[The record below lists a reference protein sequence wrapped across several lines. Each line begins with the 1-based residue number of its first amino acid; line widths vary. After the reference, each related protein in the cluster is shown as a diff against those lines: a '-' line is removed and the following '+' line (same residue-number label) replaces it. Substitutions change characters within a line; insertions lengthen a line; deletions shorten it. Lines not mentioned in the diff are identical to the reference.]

1 MRRLIG
7 MRNKNYSSTYYCFR
21 KRAGFTLI
29 ELMIVVAIVS
39 ILVSVAVP
47 VFYGYKYKAS
57 RAEAQ
62 SNIGAINSLETAY
75 ATDNARYVT
84 AAWTPASIPGLSELP
99 WQTGNYLDSIGFS
112 IRGKVRY
119 RYSVGSGS
127 TWVAAPSNSSSIPE
141 SSTVD
146 IIIQAEGD
154 VDGIGGTSQFYS
166 TDETRTI
173 IRVNSNY

>member
-1 MRRLIG
+1 MKNIG
-7 MRNKNYSSTYYCFR
+7 DSSNRTYSHRNS
-21 KRAGFTLI
+21 GFTLI

-84 AAWTPASIPGLSELP
+84 AAWSPASIPGLSELP
-99 WQTGNYLDSIGFS
+99 WETGNYLDSLGFS

-119 RYSVGSGS
+119 RYSVGPGS

-141 SSTVD
+141 SSNVD

-166 TDETRTI
+166 TDETREIT
-173 IRVNSNY
+173 RVNSNY

>member
-1 MRRLIG
+1 MKNIG
-7 MRNKNYSSTYYCFR
+7 DSSNRTYSHRNS
-21 KRAGFTLI
+21 GFTLI

-84 AAWTPASIPGLSELP
+84 AAWSPASIPGLSELP

-119 RYSVGSGS
+119 RYSVGAGG

-141 SSTVD
+141 SSNVD

-154 VDGIGGTSQFYS
+154 VDGVGGTSQFYS

>member
-1 MRRLIG
+1 MKNIG
-7 MRNKNYSSTYYCFR
+7 DSSNRTYSHRNS
-21 KRAGFTLI
+21 GFTLI

-84 AAWTPASIPGLSELP
+84 AAWSPASIPGLSELP

-141 SSTVD
+141 SSNVD

-154 VDGIGGTSQFYS
+154 VDGVGGTSQFFS

-173 IRVNSNY
+173 IRVNNNY